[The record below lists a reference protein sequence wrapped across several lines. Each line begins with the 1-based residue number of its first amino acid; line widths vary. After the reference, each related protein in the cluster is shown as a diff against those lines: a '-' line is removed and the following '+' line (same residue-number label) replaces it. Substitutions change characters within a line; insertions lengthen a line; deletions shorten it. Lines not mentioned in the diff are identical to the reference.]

1 MTFRDA
7 SDYNEASYYDDP
19 PADSLH
25 DHIAELLSRRV
36 SKMDDRLT
44 KLVAS
49 VVTDLL
55 KEGRL
60 GALVDINRLTGRE
73 TMARIIAEVIDSPQ
87 PRLMACCVDFVFR
100 LGVQTAKNE
109 TKIADDFNVTKATV
123 SRYCVHLKDVFLDGK
138 PAPGMKSAE
147 AVENYKALR
156 TGKTRT
162 PRQPW
167 AFQSTITSTFN
178 Q

>member
-7 SDYNEASYYDDP
+7 SEFNESSYCDDP
-19 PADSLH
+19 PQDSIQ
-25 DHIAELLSRRV
+25 DHVSELLSRRLT
-36 SKMDDRLT
+36 KMDDRLT
-44 KLVAS
+44 RLVVS
-49 VVTDLL
+49 VVLDLL

-60 GALVDINRLTGRE
+60 GALVEVNRLTGRE

-100 LGVQTAKNE
+100 LGVQTSRNE
-109 TKIADDFNVTKATV
+109 TKIADEFGVTKATV
-123 SRYCVHLKDVFLDGK
+123 SRYCVHLKEVFLDGK
-138 PAPGMKSAE
+138 PAPGMKSAD
-147 AVENYKALR
+147 AVETYKEIR
-156 TGKTRT
+156 TGSRRA

-178 Q
+178 R